1 MSNTT
6 GYGIRG
12 ARVLTLMSLG
22 GQRYDMQ
29 GVSDLNVEERGSVD
43 TFQPAGQEAEES
55 DYTVQGYK
63 VTWKTRKGRSVA
75 DQIMDRQAARRAAQ
89 VCTASGATP
98 RRESLAGVW
107 DAW

>member
-12 ARVLTLMSLG
+12 ARVLTLLSLG

-75 DQIMDRQAARRAAQ
+75 DQIMDRQAARRAA
-89 VCTASGATP
+89 G
-98 RRESLAGVW
+98 
-107 DAW
+107 